1 MTVKNIVEQIER
13 IYGRQTLPYMLRLIN
28 DALVDMGGKV
38 QHFSAVAKTDLVTYQ
53 RWYDLDDA
61 VIDVFRV
68 EIKDNDDRYVMI
80 PKLVDPHKLMK
91 EDSDVSAGDKT

>member
-1 MTVKNIVEQIER
+1 
-13 IYGRQTLPYMLRLIN
+13 
-28 DALVDMGGKV
+28 MGGKV

-68 EIKDNDDRYVMI
+68 EIKDNNDRYTMI

-91 EDSDVSAGDKT
+91 EDSDAIAGDKT

>member
-13 IYGRQTLPYMLRLIN
+13 IYGRQPLPYMLRLIN

-61 VIDVFRV
+61 VIDVL
-68 EIKDNDDRYVMI
+68 E
-80 PKLVDPHKLMK
+80 
-91 EDSDVSAGDKT
+91 